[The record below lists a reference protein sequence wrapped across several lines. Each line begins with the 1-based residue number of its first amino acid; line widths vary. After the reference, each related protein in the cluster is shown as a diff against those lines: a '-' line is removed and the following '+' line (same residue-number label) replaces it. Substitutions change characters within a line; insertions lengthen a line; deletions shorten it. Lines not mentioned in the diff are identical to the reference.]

1 MPDARADRIRRCADY
16 VRERAGLAP
25 RVGVVLGSG
34 LGGYAGQ
41 LDIKAEIS
49 YGDIPGFPVS
59 TVPGHEGK
67 FIFGFLQE
75 TPVVLMKGRVH
86 FYEGYPMEDVVLP
99 IRVIRSLGASTLL
112 LTNAAGGINTS
123 FCPGNLMLITDQIST
138 FVPNP
143 LIGNNIEELG
153 ERFPDMSRIYSR
165 RLCDLIRSCADGTGL
180 TLVGRRGAAGDF
192 RQKEEE
198 QRGMILQEG
207 VYAQLSGPSY
217 ETPAEIR
224 MLRAMGADAVGM
236 STACEAI
243 AARHAGMEVA
253 GISCITNMAA
263 GILDQPLN
271 HEEVQ
276 ETADKVK
283 QSFGRLVTAFLKNL

>member
-1 MPDARADRIRRCADY
+1 MSDTRADRIRRCADY
-16 VRERAGLAP
+16 VLERAGFAP

-59 TVPGHEGK
+59 TVLGHEGK
-67 FIFGFLQE
+67 FIFGFLQK

-86 FYEGYPMEDVVLP
+86 FYEGYSMEDVVLP
-99 IRVIRSLGASTLL
+99 IRVMGGLGVSTLL
-112 LTNAAGGINTS
+112 LTNAAGGINTAY
-123 FCPGNLMLITDQIST
+123 CPGDLMLITDQIST

-143 LIGNNIEELG
+143 LIGKNIEGLG

-165 RLCDLIRSCADGTGL
+165 RLCELIRACGARTGL
-180 TLVGRRGAAGDF
+180 APDAPQSAAGDWS
-192 RQKEEE
+192 QKGEG
-198 QRGMILQEG
+198 QRGMLLREG

-283 QSFGRLVTAFLKNL
+283 QSFGRLVTAFLGNL